1 MAALSVQARGGK
13 RLSEYVNPF
22 IGATTNTQMAKAEHG
37 LGKTFPGVATPW
49 GMTQVS
55 PNTITGGDN
64 GSGYSYEH
72 TTIEGFAL
80 TQMSG
85 IGWYGDFGNYLVM
98 PTTGPLHTYRGE
110 AERPEEGYRS
120 RYDKESETARAG
132 YYAVRL
138 TDYDIRA
145 ELTATPHGGVMRFT
159 YPENECSRIQIDL
172 ARRVGGTSVR
182 QYVER
187 VDDYAIRGW
196 MRCTPD
202 GGGWG
207 NGGGKAD
214 YTVYF
219 YTRFSK
225 PLERYGVWSAEFPEG
240 MGRKLENV
248 TSPEFAEAVRR
259 AKVTDRPDRMEGD
272 HLGFYTEFP
281 TREGEQVLM
290 RTAISFVSLEGA
302 EANFKAELKGKD
314 FERYCEKAAALWDE
328 ALSKIKISGGTE
340 DERTIFYTSLYHTM
354 IDPRDYRDVTGEYV
368 GGDRQV
374 HKTDAFKKRTVF
386 SGWDVFR
393 SQFPLQNLIN
403 PEVVNDMINSF
414 VTLAEENGTGVY
426 ERWEFLNAY
435 SGCMLG
441 NPAIAVIVD
450 AYMKGIRGYDVEKAY
465 RFARQT
471 ADRIGHHPE
480 LGYSP
485 GGSGISET
493 LEYGYF
499 DWCVG
504 EWAEALD
511 KTEDAGIYH
520 RRGQAY
526 RKIFD
531 KEKGWF
537 RVRNADGSW
546 ADWPEK
552 GRLQE
557 WYGCMEC
564 NPYQQGWFVPHDV
577 SGMVEIMGGRDKVLA
592 DLESFFE
599 NTPREFYWNPYY
611 NHANEPVHHVP
622 FLFNRLGAP
631 WLTQYWTRVICAD
644 AYKNSL
650 AGLCGNEDV
659 GQMSAWYILASAGFH
674 PLCPGETR
682 YELTAP
688 VFDRVEIALDR
699 RYAKGRKFVVTTG
712 GRDKVLADLESFF
725 ENTPREFYWNP
736 YYNHANEPVHHV
748 PFLFNRLGAPWLTQY
763 WTRVICADAYK
774 NSLAGLCGNEDVGQ
788 MSAWYILASAGF
800 HPLCPGE
807 TRYELTAPVFDRVE
821 IALDRRYAKG
831 RKFVVTTEGNAP
843 DACYIQSATLN
854 GKPYNRCYIDHEDI
868 VRGGELHFVLGRTP
882 NKQWGVE

>member
-1 MAALSVQARGGK
+1 MEIKLNLKQAGVLAIAAVAALSVQARGGK

-85 IGWYGDFGNYLVM
+85 IGWYGDLGNYLVM

-259 AKVTDRPDRMEGD
+259 AKVTERPDRMEGD
-272 HLGFYTEFP
+272 HLGFYT
-281 TREGEQVLM
+281 
-290 RTAISFVSLEGA
+290 
-302 EANFKAELKGKD
+302 
-314 FERYCEKAAALWDE
+314 
-328 ALSKIKISGGTE
+328 
-340 DERTIFYTSLYHTM
+340 
-354 IDPRDYRDVTGEYV
+354 
-368 GGDRQV
+368 
-374 HKTDAFKKRTVF
+374 
-386 SGWDVFR
+386 
-393 SQFPLQNLIN
+393 
-403 PEVVNDMINSF
+403 
-414 VTLAEENGTGVY
+414 
-426 ERWEFLNAY
+426 EFLNAY

-577 SGMVEIMGGRDKVLA
+577 PGMVEIM
-592 DLESFFE
+592 
-599 NTPREFYWNPYY
+599 
-611 NHANEPVHHVP
+611 
-622 FLFNRLGAP
+622 
-631 WLTQYWTRVICAD
+631 
-644 AYKNSL
+644 
-650 AGLCGNEDV
+650 
-659 GQMSAWYILASAGFH
+659 
-674 PLCPGETR
+674 
-682 YELTAP
+682 
-688 VFDRVEIALDR
+688 
-699 RYAKGRKFVVTTG
+699 G

>member
-1 MAALSVQARGGK
+1 MEIKLNLKQAGVLAIAAVVALSVQARGGK

-85 IGWYGDFGNYLVM
+85 IGWYGDLGNYLVM

-225 PLERYGVWSAEFPEG
+225 PLECYGVWSAEFPEG

-259 AKVTDRPDRMEGD
+259 AKVTERPDRMEGD

-302 EANFKAELKGKD
+302 EANFKAELRGKD

-368 GGDRQV
+368 GGDRKV

-504 EWAEALD
+504 EWAEALG

-577 SGMVEIMGGRDKVLA
+577 PGMVEIM
-592 DLESFFE
+592 
-599 NTPREFYWNPYY
+599 
-611 NHANEPVHHVP
+611 
-622 FLFNRLGAP
+622 
-631 WLTQYWTRVICAD
+631 
-644 AYKNSL
+644 
-650 AGLCGNEDV
+650 
-659 GQMSAWYILASAGFH
+659 
-674 PLCPGETR
+674 
-682 YELTAP
+682 
-688 VFDRVEIALDR
+688 
-699 RYAKGRKFVVTTG
+699 G

>member
-1 MAALSVQARGGK
+1 LFVFDENFGQRQGFLFVLLYAELYYLNIIQNIMEIKMNLKQAGVLAIAAMAALSVQARGGK

-72 TTIEGFAL
+72 ATIEGFAL

-85 IGWYGDFGNYLVM
+85 IGWYGDLGNYLVM

-187 VDDYAIRGW
+187 VDDYTIRGW

-259 AKVTDRPDRMEGD
+259 AKVTERPDRMEGD

-302 EANFKAELKGKD
+302 EANFKAELRGKD

-368 GGDRQV
+368 GGDRKV

-504 EWAEALD
+504 EWAEALG

-577 SGMVEIMGGRDKVLA
+577 PGMVEIM
-592 DLESFFE
+592 
-599 NTPREFYWNPYY
+599 
-611 NHANEPVHHVP
+611 
-622 FLFNRLGAP
+622 
-631 WLTQYWTRVICAD
+631 
-644 AYKNSL
+644 
-650 AGLCGNEDV
+650 
-659 GQMSAWYILASAGFH
+659 
-674 PLCPGETR
+674 
-682 YELTAP
+682 
-688 VFDRVEIALDR
+688 
-699 RYAKGRKFVVTTG
+699 G